1 MDWMWGEG
9 RGKKVRERGVVDD
22 VKVFELRNRGVELA
36 STQMRKATDKTGLWQ
51 KRSSSLGQSY
61 LAEAFLLPPP
71 NF

>member
-36 STQMRKATDKTGLWQ
+36 STQMRKATDKQVSGRRGVQVLD
-51 KRSSSLGQSY
+51 S
-61 LAEAFLLPPP
+61 PI
-71 NF
+71 